1 MKQAVI
7 LAGGKGTRLKER
19 LGGLPKPLIDVC
31 GTPLLEHQI
40 KLLKSQNFI
49 NILILVNY
57 ESEKIIEFCNS
68 KNNWGLNILC
78 IDDGEP
84 LGTAGAIL
92 RVYDLLQSEFLV
104 VYGDTM
110 LNVDLNRFYEYH
122 NHYQSS
128 VATLF
133 LHPNDHPSDS
143 DLVELDMNGIV
154 LGFYPYPHDT
164 SKYYPNLVNAA
175 LYWIRKEAL
184 LSWKDNNVMMDF
196 GKDLFPKML
205 KKNFIIRGYNSI
217 EYIKDG
223 GTPSRIDKICGD
235 LLSGK
240 IEKSN
245 LGYPQKAIFIDRDGT
260 INKEVH
266 HLNHID
272 KFELLPSVASAI
284 KLFNES
290 DYLSCVVTNQPVVA
304 RGDCSLTDLAQIHN
318 KMETLIGFEGAFVD
332 RIYYCPH
339 HPDKGYE
346 GEVDEF
352 KIDCNCRKPKTGLV
366 DRAVEELNINRDLS
380 WFIGDTSTDVLTAKN
395 AGLKSI
401 LVQTGFAGLDQKYL
415 VLPDFIVPDL
425 NSAASFILDTFPILY
440 NFCIKISNNF
450 KAGEIVFVG
459 GFSRSGKTTFSN
471 VIREAL
477 KEHELHS
484 HVISLDRWLKSE
496 SERQEGVLGRYDQE
510 AILNMLSKVSDHSC
524 RPLTLDLPF
533 YNKLKKV
540 QIASV
545 EKIVIQKNDI
555 VIIEGTIALQI
566 EFKIKKS
573 HRFYINLNENSRKD
587 RVTQEYLSRKYSI
600 KEANKI
606 YNDRQIDEIPVI
618 ENTSN
623 FININM
629 DNFYK

>member
-1 MKQAVI
+1 LRQAVI

-40 KLLKSQNFI
+40 NLLKSQNFD

-57 ESEKIIEFCNS
+57 ESEKIIEFCKS

-110 LNVDLNRFYEYH
+110 LNVELNRFYEYH
-122 NHYQSS
+122 NQNLSS
-128 VATLF
+128 AVTLF

-143 DLVELDMNGIV
+143 DLVEIDVNGIV
-154 LGFYPYPHDT
+154 MGFHPYPHDS
-164 SKYYPNLVNAA
+164 SKFYPNLVNAA

-184 LSWKDNNVMMDF
+184 LSWKDNNVMLDF
-196 GKDLFPKML
+196 GKNLFPMML

-245 LGYPQKAIFIDRDGT
+245 LSYPQKAIFIDRDGT

-266 HLNHID
+266 HLNHLD

-290 DYLSCVVTNQPVVA
+290 DYLSCVITNQPVVA
-304 RGDCSLTDLAQIHN
+304 RGDCALTDLIQIHN

-339 HPDKGYE
+339 HPDKGFV
-346 GEVDEF
+346 GEIDEF

-366 DRAVEELNINRDLS
+366 NSAVEELNISLDLS
-380 WFIGDTSTDVLTAKN
+380 WLIGDTSTDILTAKN
-395 AGLKSI
+395 ARLKSI
-401 LVQTGFAGLDQKYL
+401 LVETGYAGLDQKYL

-425 NSAASFILDTFPILY
+425 SSAASFILDIYPKLY
-440 NFCIKISNNF
+440 DYCFKISRKF
-450 KAGEIVFVG
+450 KVGELVFVG

-477 KEHELHS
+477 KGHKLHS

-496 SERQEGVLGRYDQE
+496 SDRQEGVLGRYDLE
-510 AILNMLSKVSDHSC
+510 AIINLLSKVSDHSS
-524 RPLTLDLPF
+524 RPVTVDLPF
-533 YNKLKKV
+533 YSKLKKE
-540 QIASV
+540 QIPSV
-545 EKIVIQKNDI
+545 EQIIIEKDDI

-566 EFKIKKS
+566 EHKIKKS
-573 HRFYINLNENSRKD
+573 RRFYINLNENSRMD
-587 RVTQEYLSRKYSI
+587 RVMKEYLLRKYSI
-600 KEANKI
+600 KEANKL
-606 YNDRQIDEIPVI
+606 YNDRQIDEIPVLKKA
-618 ENTSN
+618 SN

-629 DNFYK
+629 DKFYK

>member
-1 MKQAVI
+1 VKQAVI

-31 GTPLLEHQI
+31 GIPLLEHQI
-40 KLLKSQNFI
+40 NLLKSQNFD

-57 ESEKIIEFCNS
+57 ESEKIIEFCKS

-122 NHYQSS
+122 NQHQSS

-143 DLVELDMNGIV
+143 DLVELDINGLV
-154 LGFYPYPHDT
+154 LGFHPYPHDS

-184 LSWKDNNVMMDF
+184 LSWKDNNLMLDF
-196 GKDLFPKML
+196 GKNLFPMML

-240 IEKSN
+240 IKKSN
-245 LGYPQKAIFIDRDGT
+245 LNNLQKAIFIDRDGT
-260 INKEVH
+260 INKEIH
-266 HLNHID
+266 HLNHLD
-272 KFELLPSVASAI
+272 KFELLPRVASAI

-304 RGDCSLTDLAQIHN
+304 RGDCSLTDLSQIHN
-318 KMETLIGFEGAFVD
+318 KMETLIGFEGAYVD

-346 GEVDEF
+346 GEVDGF

-366 DRAVEELNINRDLS
+366 DRAVEELNINRDSS
-380 WFIGDTSTDVLTAKN
+380 WFIGDTSTDMLTAKN

-440 NFCIKISNNF
+440 DFCLKISNKF

-477 KEHELHS
+477 KEHRLHS

-496 SERQEGVLGRYDQE
+496 SERQEGVLGRYDLE
-510 AILNMLSKVSDHSC
+510 AILNLLSKVSDHSC
-524 RPLTLDLPF
+524 RPVTLDLPF
-533 YNKLKKV
+533 YNKLKKE

-587 RVTQEYLSRKYSI
+587 RVTQEYLLRKYSI

-618 ENTSN
+618 EKTSN

-629 DNFYK
+629 DKFYK